1 MVDRDRLVA
10 LRREFHRQPEPAW
23 REFWTTA
30 RIVEELEAIGVD
42 ELYVGPEALNSDERM
57 AVPPSAELESWYDR
71 ALDAGADEGVLQQ
84 LRGGHTGAVAV
95 VEQGPGPTVGLRVDI
110 DGLPRE
116 ESTDDEHVPAAEGFR
131 SETGA
136 MHACGHDGHATIG
149 LGVLEAVKE
158 SDFAGTLKVFFQPA
172 EELVGGGKA
181 MAKSGHLDDVDYL
194 FALHLGLDHPTG
206 EVVCGIDEFLAVK
219 HIDVRFTGEPA
230 HAGAKPEE
238 GENAVQAAAAAVQ
251 NLYAI
256 PRHSDGAT
264 RVNVGHLEAANATNI
279 VAEEATME
287 CEVRGV
293 TTKLKDYMDERAHRV
308 IENAAAMHGCES
320 ETSVGGEAPSAR
332 SDEELV
338 ELVGEIAGG
347 NADVERVVDRDALGG
362 SEDATFL
369 MQAVQQRGGLAAY
382 VCIGTDHP
390 GGHHTA
396 TFDVDEDSLPIG
408 VDVLAGAI
416 ETVAAERP

>member
-10 LRREFHRQPEPAW
+10 LRRAFHRQPEPAW
-23 REFWTTA
+23 REYWTTA

-42 ELYVGPEALNSDERM
+42 ELHVGPDALNTDERM
-57 AVPPSAELESWYDR
+57 AVPPEAELESWYDR
-71 ALDAGADEGVLQQ
+71 AVDAGADEGVLEQ

-95 VEQGPGPTVGLRVDI
+95 VEQGAGPTVGLRVDI

-116 ESTDDEHVPAAEGFR
+116 ESTDEAHEPATEGFR

-172 EELVGGGKA
+172 EEVVGGGKA

-194 FALHLGLDHPTG
+194 LALHLGLDHPTG
-206 EVVCGIDEFLAVK
+206 EVVCGIDGFLAVK

-238 GENAVQAAAAAVQ
+238 GENAVQAVASAIQ

-264 RVNVGHLEAANATNI
+264 RVNVGRLEAGNATNI
-279 VAEEATME
+279 VAEAAAME

-320 ETSVGGEAPSAR
+320 ETSVAGEAPSAR
-332 SDEELV
+332 SDDELV
-338 ELVGEIAGG
+338 DIVGHIAGG

-369 MQAVQQRGGLAAY
+369 MQAVQRRGGLAAY
-382 VCIGTDHP
+382 VCVGTDHP

-416 ETVAAERP
+416 EAIADERP

>member
-1 MVDRDRLVA
+1 M
-10 LRREFHRQPEPAW
+10 RRAFHRQPEPAW

-42 ELYVGPEALNSDERM
+42 ELYVGPEALNTDERM
-57 AVPPSAELESWYDR
+57 AVPPEAELESWYER
-71 ALDAGADEGVLQQ
+71 ALDAGADESILER

-95 VEQGPGPTVGLRVDI
+95 VEQGAGPTVGLRVDI

-116 ESTDDEHVPAAEGFR
+116 ESTAEDHVPAAEGFR

-158 SDFAGTLKVFFQPA
+158 SDFAGTLKLFFQPA

-238 GENAVQAAAAAVQ
+238 GENAVQAVATAVQ

-264 RVNVGHLEAANATNI
+264 RVNVGHLEAGNATNI

-338 ELVGEIAGG
+338 DIVGRIAGG

-382 VCIGTDHP
+382 VCVGTDHP

-396 TFDVDEDSLPIG
+396 TFDVDEASLPIG

>member
-10 LRREFHRQPEPAW
+10 LRRAFHRQPEPAW

-42 ELYVGPEALNSDERM
+42 ELYVGPEALNTDERM
-57 AVPPSAELESWYDR
+57 AVPPEAELESWYER
-71 ALDAGADEGVLQQ
+71 ALDAGADESILER

-95 VEQGPGPTVGLRVDI
+95 VEQGAGPTVGLRVDI

-116 ESTDDEHVPAAEGFR
+116 ESTAEDHVPAAEGFR

-158 SDFAGTLKVFFQPA
+158 SDFAGTLKLFFQPA

-238 GENAVQAAAAAVQ
+238 GENAVQAVATAVQ

-264 RVNVGHLEAANATNI
+264 RVNVGHLEAGNATNI

-338 ELVGEIAGG
+338 DIVGRIAGG

-382 VCIGTDHP
+382 VCVGTDHP

-396 TFDVDEDSLPIG
+396 TFDVDEASLPIG